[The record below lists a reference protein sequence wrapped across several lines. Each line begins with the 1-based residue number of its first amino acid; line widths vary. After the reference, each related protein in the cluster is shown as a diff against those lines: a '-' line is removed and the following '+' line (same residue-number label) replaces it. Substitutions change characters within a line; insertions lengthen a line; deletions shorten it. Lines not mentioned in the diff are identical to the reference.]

1 MKTIKTGVI
10 YARFSSDNQRDE
22 SIDAQI
28 RACKE
33 YAERSEIELVDI
45 IYTDRAK
52 SATSDR
58 RPEFQQMIKDAEKG
72 KFDCIIVHK
81 LDRFS
86 RNKYDSAMYKS
97 KLKKYGVQLISVTEK
112 LDGSPESIIL
122 ESVIEGMAE
131 YYSANLG
138 REVRKGMKETALQAK
153 HTGGMPPLGYD
164 VGTDKKYKINPQE
177 AVVVREI
184 FHKYLEGYGYNLIL
198 EYLKEKGHKTKAGKD
213 FSKRALYDILKNEK
227 YSGVYIF
234 KPNAKVKRY
243 GTQANDEVIR
253 IDGGMPA
260 IISRE
265 EFVKV
270 QETLENNKLLA
281 GSNKAKE
288 QYLLTGIAVCGE
300 CGSSLQGNSRKSG
313 RNKLPYKTYRCNCRA
328 NNKTCKNK
336 EIRKEYLEEF
346 VLHNLEQRVLNEEI
360 VPSLVKQINEQIRIQ
375 NEKDKEAVAIYYGR
389 IERINKQIEKIV
401 NAISEGID
409 ARVFKGKLETLQAEK
424 QEINET
430 IYRIES
436 TQCDVKLKNIT
447 EQDVL
452 QIIKQVKDAVL
463 NRNIPESKKFIRDYI
478 KKVEVFNDHVEVTFN
493 MAFYLGKYIELIKV
507 AKISR
512 DELNCK
518 L

>member
-184 FHKYLEGYGYNLIL
+184 FHKYL
-198 EYLKEKGHKTKAGKD
+198 D
-213 FSKRALYDILKNEK
+213 
-227 YSGVYIF
+227 
-234 KPNAKVKRY
+234 
-243 GTQANDEVIR
+243 
-253 IDGGMPA
+253 
-260 IISRE
+260 
-265 EFVKV
+265 
-270 QETLENNKLLA
+270 
-281 GSNKAKE
+281 
-288 QYLLTGIAVCGE
+288 
-300 CGSSLQGNSRKSG
+300 
-313 RNKLPYKTYRCNCRA
+313 
-328 NNKTCKNK
+328 
-336 EIRKEYLEEF
+336 
-346 VLHNLEQRVLNEEI
+346 
-360 VPSLVKQINEQIRIQ
+360 
-375 NEKDKEAVAIYYGR
+375 
-389 IERINKQIEKIV
+389 
-401 NAISEGID
+401 
-409 ARVFKGKLETLQAEK
+409 
-424 QEINET
+424 
-430 IYRIES
+430 
-436 TQCDVKLKNIT
+436 
-447 EQDVL
+447 
-452 QIIKQVKDAVL
+452 
-463 NRNIPESKKFIRDYI
+463 
-478 KKVEVFNDHVEVTFN
+478 
-493 MAFYLGKYIELIKV
+493 
-507 AKISR
+507 
-512 DELNCK
+512 
-518 L
+518 